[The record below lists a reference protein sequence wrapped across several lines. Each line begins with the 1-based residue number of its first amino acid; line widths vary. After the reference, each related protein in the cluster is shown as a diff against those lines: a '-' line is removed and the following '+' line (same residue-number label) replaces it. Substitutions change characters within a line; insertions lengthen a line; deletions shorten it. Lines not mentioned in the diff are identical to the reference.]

1 MSVAASL
8 GVEENAHL
16 LEASDRR
23 WAEWVERERML
34 AEAGRPREL
43 PEHLRAHPEQ
53 VDGIFRALIRLAGVG
68 EKDAAT
74 FVCWLLVPGAGAI
87 ASRYRHLHQHIDD
100 LTVGHLWLTVV
111 EASPEA
117 RGPIHRVI
125 LRNTERRLQGELG
138 VGDGARRNGNRTW
151 SESVPTDPTLLAPN
165 PTASSDDA
173 LTELLELFEGAV
185 NKGAITVDDAQLL
198 YDLATT
204 ADEIHRV
211 AGRPNRKGGR
221 RAGLTSHEACELVGR
236 RRSLSRASISRRAT
250 AALHKLSEFAA
261 DECLAA

>member
-8 GVEENAHL
+8 GVEDNARV
-16 LEASDRR
+16 LEASERR
-23 WAEWVERERML
+23 WAEWVEGERVL

-43 PEHLRAHPEQ
+43 PKHLRAHPEQ
-53 VDGIFRALIRLAGVG
+53 VDGIFRALVRLSAAG

-87 ASRYRHLHQHIDD
+87 ASRYRHLNQHIDD

-111 EASPEA
+111 EASPDA
-117 RGPIHRVI
+117 RGPMHRVI

-151 SESVPTDPTLLAPN
+151 SETVPADPTTLAPAS
-165 PTASSDDA
+165 TAADEGA
-173 LTELLELFEGAV
+173 LTELLDLFEQAV
-185 NKGAITVDDAQLL
+185 AKDAITRDDAQLL
-198 YDLATT
+198 YELATT
-204 ADEIHRV
+204 ADEIHRA
-211 AGRPNRKGGR
+211 AGRPNRRGGR
-221 RAGLTSHEACELVGR
+221 RAGLTSHRACEIVGR

-250 AALHKLSEFAA
+250 AALHRLAQFAA
-261 DECLAA
+261 DERLAA